1 MKVVRHDAEAKDLCE
16 VEPGEKP
23 YRVEEMVLFSVTK
36 RKSIQGGS
44 RDDMVY
50 GRGVGTNKPGDARH
64 GKTSGIGGGQ
74 PGRTGADENEEL
86 R

>member
-1 MKVVRHDAEAKDLCE
+1 VDRVFSIKNLS
-16 VEPGEKP
+16 P
-23 YRVEEMVLFSVTK
+23 YSVSVTK

-50 GRGVGTNKPGDARH
+50 GRGVGANKPGDARH
-64 GKTSGIGGGQ
+64 GKTSGIGVQEEKGRQPGQ
-74 PGRTGADENEEL
+74 PGADENEEL